1 MGDIVVMDEEG
12 FITVVDRLKELIK
25 YKVSNLMSLVLR
37 RITMW
42 VLTVMTF
49 RASKFHQQNSK
60 MCSFSIPTSPTLVL
74 SACTQR
80 RK

>member
-25 YKVSNLMSLVLR
+25 YKVSNLISLVIR

-42 VLTVMTF
+42 VLTVMTS
-49 RASKFHQQNSK
+49 RASKFHLRNWK
-60 MCSFSIPTSPTLVL
+60 AFFYNTLTSSMLP
-74 SACTQR
+74 
-80 RK
+80 